1 MDKPQHNGSS
11 PALSIAPVCR
21 DDTNPVQSRGAKSF
35 VDDLGLSRGVVSSRA
50 AFSLRSIETKPFDWE
65 ICSLQKNT
73 SPGCPSRRPRRPTGG
88 GRQPSVGG
96 LACARGPAASVYFF
110 LFPNIFWSPCVQFG
124 EIKAVITFFL
134 VYRSITVVA
143 R

>member
-65 ICSLQKNT
+65 ICSLKKNT
-73 SPGCPSRRPRRPTGG
+73 SPGLPGCLWLPVEG
-88 GRQPSVGG
+88 
-96 LACARGPAASVYFF
+96 ARTLLVTVFF
-110 LFPNIFWSPCVQFG
+110 SGNHPNKIPKNIQRKIFW
-124 EIKAVITFFL
+124 
-134 VYRSITVVA
+134 
-143 R
+143 

>member
-1 MDKPQHNGSS
+1 MDKPQYNGSS

-73 SPGCPSRRPRRPTGG
+73 SPGFCSVGRRGQQWSPSHALVVCDVYFLQVTDFSG
-88 GRQPSVGG
+88 PSVSLRRAGTSFI
-96 LACARGPAASVYFF
+96 L
-110 LFPNIFWSPCVQFG
+110 
-124 EIKAVITFFL
+124 
-134 VYRSITVVA
+134 
-143 R
+143 

>member
-11 PALSIAPVCR
+11 PALSIASVCR

-65 ICSLQKNT
+65 ICSLKKNT
-73 SPGCPSRRPRRPTGG
+73 SPGRADASSRGVRP
-88 GRQPSVGG
+88 
-96 LACARGPAASVYFF
+96 LF
-110 LFPNIFWSPCVQFG
+110 LSAFVSGHFCQKNGKV
-124 EIKAVITFFL
+124 L
-134 VYRSITVVA
+134 VSGHFVEKFQR
-143 R
+143 